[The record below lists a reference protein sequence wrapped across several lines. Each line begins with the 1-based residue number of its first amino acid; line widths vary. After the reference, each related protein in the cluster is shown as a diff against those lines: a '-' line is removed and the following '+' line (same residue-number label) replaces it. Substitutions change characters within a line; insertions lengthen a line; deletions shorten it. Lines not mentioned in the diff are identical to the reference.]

1 MKGLLLLWTHGMQIL
16 CGFLVRSLGLQ
27 GYDFLDAE
35 PQPKFQGFKNFV
47 YASCGATQ
55 LSFQRLEGRTGSTTN
70 PGRVRS
76 CLKTEKKTDFQAYL
90 LC

>member
-1 MKGLLLLWTHGMQIL
+1 MKKHSNSLWVSRLLTDLFFLLYRLEGGRQSKMKGLLLLWTHDMQIP

-47 YASCGATQ
+47 YASCGAT
-55 LSFQRLEGRTGSTTN
+55 
-70 PGRVRS
+70 
-76 CLKTEKKTDFQAYL
+76 
-90 LC
+90 

>member
-1 MKGLLLLWTHGMQIL
+1 MQIL

-55 LSFQRLEGRTGSTTN
+55 LSFQRLEGR
-70 PGRVRS
+70 PGAPQ
-76 CLKTEKKTDFQAYL
+76 TQGE
-90 LC
+90 